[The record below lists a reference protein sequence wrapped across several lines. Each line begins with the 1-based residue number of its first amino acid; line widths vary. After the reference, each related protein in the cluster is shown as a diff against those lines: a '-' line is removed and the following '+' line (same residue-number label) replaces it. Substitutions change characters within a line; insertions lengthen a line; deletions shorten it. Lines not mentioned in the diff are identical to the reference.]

1 MKKRSTKHLL
11 PTFMPGA
18 LCTGTKPMAWEY
30 VGLLTD
36 VRGKVISRHRNQE
49 LFLVIRR
56 SWHVESEALIM
67 IMDSQGR
74 TFELNDMTRL
84 EALAPPRSRNSLR

>member
-11 PTFMPGA
+11 PTFMPGT
-18 LCTGTKPMAWEY
+18 LCTGTKPASWETT
-30 VGLLTD
+30 GTLFD
-36 VRGKVISRHRNQE
+36 VHGKLISRHRNQE

-56 SWHVESEALIM
+56 SWWVVATIM

-84 EALAPPRSRNSLR
+84 VALAPPRSRNSLR